1 VLANHG
7 ARIGASM
14 GMLVGTD
21 GNIHASTLEYPDTD
35 LQRSSLELV
44 RRAGDSNGAAES
56 AVVGDNL
63 FQIVA
68 VPIKAPVTIA
78 WVVMGFPVDRELVND
93 MRALSQLQVSILV
106 RQRGSAAGRPMYR
119 PCPSRKRR

>member
-1 VLANHG
+1 
-7 ARIGASM
+7 
-14 GMLVGTD
+14 
-21 GNIHASTLEYPDTD
+21 
-35 LQRSSLELV
+35 
-44 RRAGDSNGAAES
+44 
-56 AVVGDNL
+56 VVGDNL